1 VKITAALPGMTLYP
15 GRGTHWWQTITS
27 EEMVMLARRYEALGF
42 DYLKIPYHLAMNR
55 ESAPE
60 MGSRWVHS
68 IAAAGFMLG
77 ATTRI
82 PVVPL
87 VVVPYHQPVEL
98 AKALSTLDFV
108 SGGRLIPLLLV
119 GYQPWEFR
127 LVRAPFQ
134 SRGQVMDEYV
144 EAMRELWSAE
154 HPVYRGEFVDFDD
167 VVFEPRPAQDPLP
180 LWFGGRTPA
189 ALRRIARL
197 GDGWISYATP
207 RSQLAERVAY
217 ITEQPEFAAR
227 PRPLEVWVEL
237 FEGRRDPDT
246 HAVIEQAEVVFERDA
261 IIEQLQDVADAGA
274 TQTSLDD
281 LLGIGKFQNDLPGA
295 PPAVHDI
302 SEFLERLQWV
312 AEEILP
318 EAHAIAVQ
326 RQ

>member
-1 VKITAALPGMTLYP
+1 VKISAALPGMTLYP
-15 GRGTHWWQTITS
+15 GRGDHWWQTITS
-27 EEMVMLARRYEALGF
+27 EQMVMLARRYETLGF
-42 DYLKIPYHLAMNR
+42 DYLKIPYHLAMNV
-55 ESAPE
+55 ESVPE
-60 MGSRWVHS
+60 MGPRWVHS
-68 IAAAGFMLG
+68 VAAAGFMLG

-108 SGGRLIPLLLV
+108 SGGRLVPLLLV

-127 LVRAPFQ
+127 LVQAPFEA
-134 SRGQVMDEYV
+134 RGRVMDEYV
-144 EAMRELWSAE
+144 EAMRELWTAAYPAY
-154 HPVYRGEFVDFDD
+154 HGEFVDFDD
-167 VVFEPRPAQDPLP
+167 IVFEPRPAQDPLP
-180 LWFGGRTPA
+180 LWFGGRTLA

-207 RSQLAERVAY
+207 RSQLAERIAY
-217 ITEQPEFAAR
+217 ITEQPEFVAR
-227 PRPLEVWVEL
+227 PRPLEVWIEL
-237 FEGRRDPDT
+237 FEGRRDPIT
-246 HAVIEQAEVVFERDA
+246 HAVIEQAKVVFERDA
-261 IIEQLQDVADAGA
+261 VIEQLQDVADAGA

-281 LLGIGKFQNDLPGA
+281 LLGIGKFQNDEPGA
-295 PPAVHDI
+295 PPAVRDI

-318 EAHAIAVQ
+318 EAHTIAVQ